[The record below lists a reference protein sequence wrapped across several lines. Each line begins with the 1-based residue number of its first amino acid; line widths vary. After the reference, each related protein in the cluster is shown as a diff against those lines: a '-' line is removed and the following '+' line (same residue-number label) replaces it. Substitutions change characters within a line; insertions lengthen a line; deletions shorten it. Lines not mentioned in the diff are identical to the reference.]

1 MLPKY
6 IHDAMSKATYET
18 LLDGSFYGEIPGF
31 NGVNANTTTLEEC
44 REELKEVLK
53 EWISLRVSLHLP
65 LPADVVK
72 YAQDGPMG

>member
-6 IHDAMSKATYET
+6 MHDAMSKATYET
-18 LLDGSFYGEIPGF
+18 LPDGSFYGEIPGF
-31 NGVNANTTTLEEC
+31 NGVYANTATLEEC

-53 EWISLRVSLHLP
+53 AWISLRVSLHLP

-72 YAQDGPMG
+72 